1 MPSVRSNY
9 YGSSEGFAM
18 AGNKLIIRVLA
29 AIASATIALILAASA
44 HASPVGPCA
53 EVPYVGVCVPIG
65 EQPPPPTQHNFGEV
79 ALPPDTSGGSHAVN

>member
-1 MPSVRSNY
+1 
-9 YGSSEGFAM
+9 M

-29 AIASATIALILAASA
+29 AIASAPIALILAASA